1 MFNLKLIHFLKWS
14 HVFYLV
20 VSLFLRIFANE
31 ENITLKERLAI
42 YVMELKFGKT
52 AQEALEQIESKHY
65 ADAFAMSGKEIIKV
79 GMSFNIKEDNTIV
92 LDWKL

>member
-1 MFNLKLIHFLKWS
+1 M
-14 HVFYLV
+14 V

-52 AQEALEQIESKHY
+52 AQEALDQINAKRY
-65 ADAFAMSGKEIIKV
+65 ADSFKLSGKRIVKV
-79 GMSFNIKEDNTIV
+79 GLNFAVKDEVNV
-92 LDWKL
+92 LEWVIGE

>member
-1 MFNLKLIHFLKWS
+1 M
-14 HVFYLV
+14 V

-65 ADAFAMSGKEIIKV
+65 VNTFAMSGKEIIKV

-92 LDWKL
+92 FDWKSSEI

>member
-1 MFNLKLIHFLKWS
+1 M
-14 HVFYLV
+14 

-52 AQEALEQIESKHY
+52 AQEALEQIENKHY
-65 ADAFAMSGKEIIKV
+65 VNTFAMSGKEIIKV

-92 LDWKL
+92 FDWKL

>member
-1 MFNLKLIHFLKWS
+1 MFI
-14 HVFYLV
+14 YLV

-92 LDWKL
+92 FDWKSQQI

>member
-1 MFNLKLIHFLKWS
+1 M
-14 HVFYLV
+14 

-65 ADAFAMSGKEIIKV
+65 VNTFAMSGKEIIKV

-92 LDWKL
+92 FDWKSQQI